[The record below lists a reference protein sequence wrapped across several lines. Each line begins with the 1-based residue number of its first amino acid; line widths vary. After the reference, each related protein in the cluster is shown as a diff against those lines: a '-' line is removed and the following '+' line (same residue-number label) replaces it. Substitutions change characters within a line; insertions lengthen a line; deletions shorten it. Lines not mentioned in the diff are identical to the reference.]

1 MLVEGHPVIF
11 HAKPRSSL
19 ASQSKVLAS
28 YKHTFS
34 FVYLSSCSLNM
45 LKSINNRIWRH
56 IKQSIIEVQLSDKKA
71 YAVPKS
77 SGWKKKRESNF
88 SSSQCR
94 HSHHKPKSDNYSN
107 TKCHCELLI
116 VPPSLTLSDLKMW
129 ITCFTFKRTVASKTN
144 LSLSILHFKNLLWQI
159 KYFNY

>member
-77 SGWKKKRESNF
+77 SGWKKKEKATSLA
-88 SSSQCR
+88 
-94 HSHHKPKSDNYSN
+94 HSAGIAIIN
-107 TKCHCELLI
+107 
-116 VPPSLTLSDLKMW
+116 PSL
-129 ITCFTFKRTVASKTN
+129 ITTRTQNTIVN
-144 LSLSILHFKNLLWQI
+144 CWLCLHLSLCLIWKCESLASHLRGQLPLKPTFPYPFCILRIYYGK
-159 KYFNY
+159 